1 MKFWDFVL
9 IVYCQT
15 KTGTMRPLFLSVF
28 MLLAGFAGFAQRQTT
43 LPVKADMSN
52 HATVSGDT
60 SYYQYPDTRAGNN
73 IQRFFNRNL
82 RMPSLPASPEELQEG
97 TCDLYFVLDT
107 TGTIVHSW
115 CEKITNEQV
124 AKEVLRVAQKLQ
136 KMQPT
141 TIAGKPVS
149 TEVRMSFVF
158 YIEPG
163 TPHGSTRADVV
174 VVGYAP
180 SRKKTST
187 K

>member
-1 MKFWDFVL
+1 
-9 IVYCQT
+9 
-15 KTGTMRPLFLSVF
+15 MRLLFLSVS
-28 MLLAGFAGFAQRQTT
+28 MLLAGFAGLAQRQEP
-43 LPVKADMSN
+43 LPIKAGMLN

-60 SYYQYPDTRAGNN
+60 SYFQYQDTRTGNS

-82 RMPSLPASPEELQEG
+82 RMPSLPASPDELQEG
-97 TCDLYFVLDT
+97 TCDLYFVLDA
-107 TGTIVHSW
+107 TGTIVHTW

-163 TPHGSTRADVV
+163 TPSGSTGADVV

-180 SRKKTST
+180 SHKKTTT